1 MSFPENISPNAA
13 LSLNIIKEKK
23 IEKAAG
29 PSPGAAVLS
38 VGVWPFRHSR
48 TSIKLPLATLGTKH
62 IFYTSLVSPI
72 INLIRQSLN
81 PYGSNT
87 RDGIIIIHFRQS
99 PFLYDMCCN
108 D

>member
-38 VGVWPFRHSR
+38 VEV
-48 TSIKLPLATLGTKH
+48 
-62 IFYTSLVSPI
+62 
-72 INLIRQSLN
+72 
-81 PYGSNT
+81 
-87 RDGIIIIHFRQS
+87 
-99 PFLYDMCCN
+99 
-108 D
+108 